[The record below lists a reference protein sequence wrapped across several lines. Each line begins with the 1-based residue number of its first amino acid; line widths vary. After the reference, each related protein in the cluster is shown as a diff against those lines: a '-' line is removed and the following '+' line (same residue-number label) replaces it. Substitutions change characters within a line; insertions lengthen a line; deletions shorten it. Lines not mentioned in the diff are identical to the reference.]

1 MRKVEAALISQMLLK
16 ISLRSVVLLGLLPA
30 LGATSA
36 FYTYNTVSYTGDLS
50 AQRTALM
57 ALYSATEVCDSAVLQ
72 S

>member
-1 MRKVEAALISQMLLK
+1 MLLK
-16 ISLRSVVLLGLLPA
+16 ISLGSVVLLVLLPA

>member
-1 MRKVEAALISQMLLK
+1 MLLK
-16 ISLRSVVLLGLLPA
+16 ISLGSVVLLVLLLPA

-36 FYTYNTVSYTGDLS
+36 FYTYNTVTYTGDIS

-57 ALYSATEVCDSAVLQ
+57 ALFSASEVCDSAVLQ